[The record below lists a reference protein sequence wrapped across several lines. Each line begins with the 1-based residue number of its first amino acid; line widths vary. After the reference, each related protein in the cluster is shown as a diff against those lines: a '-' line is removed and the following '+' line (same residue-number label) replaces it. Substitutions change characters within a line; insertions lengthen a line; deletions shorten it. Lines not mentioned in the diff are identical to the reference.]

1 MTTNDNLEKLYKTKE
16 ELFKTKEDIIK
27 QLNEINEKI
36 KKEDELEKLQKNN
49 KLKED
54 IKIICEKFTYYHL
67 QRYNLLMQCDLENF
81 IITVTHENNQNNVI
95 YKKTYQTIEDLKDFL
110 KNTCCPAT
118 KEREMFIKLLR
129 VKNILQNSNKYRLY
143 NYGGTY
149 KLAFENETQIT
160 NTTTTYTKINV
171 YINSYQNKDEVTIEL
186 NYDCTNSQPKLN
198 NKPLINEFPN
208 LEYDITITDNY
219 NYNEWSLT
227 NEIEDAKETF
237 NLTLDEI
244 NISNINHIITKTL
257 EKFKQHSKLENLFN

>member
-54 IKIICEKFTYYHL
+54 IKIICKKFTYHHL
-67 QRYNLLMQCDLENF
+67 QRYNLLMQCDLDNF
-81 IITVTHENNQNNVI
+81 IITVTNENNQSNII
-95 YKKTYQTIEDLKDFL
+95 YKKTYETIEDLKDFL

-118 KEREMFIKLLR
+118 KKRELFIKLLR
-129 VKNILQNSNKYRLY
+129 VRNTIFNLNDYRLY
-143 NYGGTY
+143 NYDTAY
-149 KLAFENETQIT
+149 ELDFRKETQIT
-160 NTTTTYTKINV
+160 NTTTTYTKINI

-186 NYDCTNSQPKLN
+186 DYDCTNSQPKLKKN
-198 NKPLINEFPN
+198 PLINEFPN

-219 NYNEWSLT
+219 NYDEWSLT
-227 NEIEDAKETF
+227 THTEDAKETF

-244 NISNINHIITKTL
+244 NISNINQTIKDTL
-257 EKFKQHSKLENLFN
+257 EKFEQNSKLKNLFN

>member
-1 MTTNDNLEKLYKTKE
+1 MTTNDNLDELYETK
-16 ELFKTKEDIIK
+16 K
-27 QLNEINEKI
+27 
-36 KKEDELEKLQKNN
+36 ELEKQLHEINKTIKEEKELEKELKKINKTN

-54 IKIICEKFTYYHL
+54 IKIICEKFTYHHL

-81 IITVTHENNQNNVI
+81 IITVTNENNQNNII

-110 KNTCCPAT
+110 KNTCCPT
-118 KEREMFIKLLR
+118 KKEREMFIKLLR

-160 NTTTTYTKINV
+160 NTTTTYTKINI

-186 NYDCTNSQPKLN
+186 NYDCINSQPKLN
-198 NKPLINEFPN
+198 KNSLINEFPN
-208 LEYDITITDNY
+208 LKYDITITDNY

-244 NISNINHIITKTL
+244 NISNINHTITDTL
-257 EKFKQHSKLENLFN
+257 EKFKQNSKLANLFN

>member
-1 MTTNDNLEKLYKTKE
+1 MTTNNNLEKLYKTKE

-54 IKIICEKFTYYHL
+54 IKITCEKFTYHHL
-67 QRYNLLMQCDLENF
+67 QRYNLLMRCDLENI
-81 IITVTHENNQNNVI
+81 IITVTNENNQNNVI

-110 KNTCCPAT
+110 KNTCCPAK

-129 VKNILQNSNKYRLY
+129 VKNTLQNSNNYRLY
-143 NYGGTY
+143 NYGTAY
-149 KLAFENETQIT
+149 KLVFTKETQIT

-171 YINSYQNKDEVTIEL
+171 YINNYQNKDEVTIEL

-198 NKPLINEFPN
+198 KSSLINEFPN
-208 LEYDITITDNY
+208 LEYDIKITDNY
-219 NYNEWSLT
+219 DYDEWSLNT
-227 NEIEDAKETF
+227 HTEEAKETF
-237 NLTLDEI
+237 ELTIGEI
-244 NISNINHIITKTL
+244 NISNINQTIKDTL
-257 EKFKQHSKLENLFN
+257 EKFEQNSKLKKLFD

>member
-16 ELFKTKEDIIK
+16 ELFKTKENIIK
-27 QLNEINEKI
+27 ELNEINEKI

-54 IKIICEKFTYYHL
+54 IKIICEKFTYHHL
-67 QRYNLLMQCDLENF
+67 QKYNLLMQCDLENF
-81 IITVTHENNQNNVI
+81 IITVTHENNHNNII

-129 VKNILQNSNKYRLY
+129 VKNILQNSNKYRLH

-160 NTTTTYTKINV
+160 NTTTTYTKINI

-186 NYDCTNSQPKLN
+186 RYDCTNSQPKLN
-198 NKPLINEFPN
+198 KKPLINEFPN

-219 NYNEWSLT
+219 DYDEWSLNT
-227 NEIEDAKETF
+227 HTEDAKETF
-237 NLTLDEI
+237 SLVLKEI
-244 NISNINHIITKTL
+244 NIANINHTITNTL
-257 EKFKQHSKLENLFN
+257 EKFKQNSKLENLFN